1 MRLRQRAVRGIAA
14 SAAAAA
20 LVVGLAGCVGGD
32 TNDGPTGPNGY
43 DLGATIGDDVRAW
56 VDVSETTGTLDVILE
71 RAGES
76 QPLGVCLGTGA
87 TVCVLGDVATEPY
100 VVFMGPAG
108 ENVTTMTWYGTP
120 VEMQRLDGVDLE
132 LAQVYVA
139 APPPGDPAALSYSF
153 SVADAAGAV
162 IYTQ

>member
-32 TNDGPTGPNGY
+32 ANDGPTGPNGY
-43 DLGATIGDDVRAW
+43 DLGATIGDDVRVW
-56 VDVSETTGTLDVILE
+56 VDVSDTTSALDVILE
-71 RAGES
+71 QSGAS
-76 QPLGVCLGTGA
+76 QPLGVCLGSGG
-87 TVCVLGDVATEPY
+87 TVCVIGDVATQPY

-108 ENVTTMTWYGTP
+108 EGTTTLTWYGTP
-120 VEMQRLDGVDLE
+120 LEMTHVEHVPGE
-132 LAQVYVA
+132 LNQIYVA